1 MSLPVLGSGRPQ
13 ALQVPLPGPAVRQ
26 LPVALLDL
34 RLATRLAPC
43 GQAALEAR
51 RIGIT
56 VALSLCDRARSD
68 QERLVRA
75 VAAHQLR
82 PQGDSHLVRRLLER
96 AVPLPPETAVT
107 SLGASAAAL
116 AAVSDVESGSL
127 EDYADLDTM
136 AGGAAAGDA

>member
-68 QERLVRA
+68 QARLVRA
-75 VAAHQLR
+75 IAAHQLSDR
-82 PQGDSHLVRRLLER
+82 ES
-96 AVPLPPETAVT
+96 
-107 SLGASAAAL
+107 GALIAAFAAAQEEAEPATL
-116 AAVSDVESGSL
+116 LREPRESL
-127 EDYADLDTM
+127 F
-136 AGGAAAGDA
+136 